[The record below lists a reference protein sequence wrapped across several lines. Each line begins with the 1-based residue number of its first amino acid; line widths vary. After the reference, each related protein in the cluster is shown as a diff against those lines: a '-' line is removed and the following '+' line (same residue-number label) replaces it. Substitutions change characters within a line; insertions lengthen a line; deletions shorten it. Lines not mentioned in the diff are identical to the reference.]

1 MTRIRTSCAA
11 GLPLAV
17 LLVLLL
23 PAAGRGQTSAG
34 KIIGV
39 VQDSSGGVLPGVSI
53 VIRNLG
59 TGNSRETLTD
69 DRGQFDVAGLA
80 PGRYQVDAELQGFR
94 KFSQGPV
101 TVQVNQE
108 TRINATLS
116 VGNVQET
123 LTVTA
128 EGVLVQTSTSVVG
141 KVVDEKQIL
150 QLPLSGRNFADLGLL
165 TPGVTTRGQGTSA
178 GTSTSSFYVHGQ
190 RNDANNFLLDG
201 VSDNSL
207 EGNVLQARPNVD
219 AVQEFKIQTS
229 NFSAEFG
236 RNTGSVVNVVTKS
249 GTNAFT
255 GSGWE
260 FVRSDKFQAKN
271 FFATTEPPP
280 LTFNQYGGTMGGP
293 VIRNKTFFFGSFEG
307 YREARGL
314 TRQTIVATA
323 QERAGNFSFLSK
335 ALIDPS
341 TGLPFPGNVIPL
353 NRIDPAALRLLT
365 LMPLP
370 NIPGVAPRQ
379 NNYVSS
385 PESAAWRARNSSRTT
400 ASMWTRSRSSVRSW
414 AAASWAAP
422 VRRLASLGSLRPR
435 LAASTSSTA
444 LSSLGNFTGC
454 SRFGS
459 TRASRCATTSGRP
472 STRSHVMISVSS
484 IPCESSRS
492 SSGDSSSCSA
502 SWRKYAAR

>member
-1 MTRIRTSCAA
+1 MRPRTQ
-11 GLPLAV
+11 V
-17 LLVLLL
+17 LLLLATGLSVLLL
-23 PAAGRGQTSAG
+23 PAIARSQTSSG
-34 KIIGV
+34 KLVGV

-53 VIRNLG
+53 VVKNLG
-59 TGNSRETLTD
+59 TGTSRDTVTD
-69 DRGQFDVAGLA
+69 DRGQFDLAGLA

-108 TRINATLS
+108 TRVNPTLS
-116 VGNVQET
+116 VGTVAET
-123 LTVTA
+123 VNVTA
-128 EGVLVQTSTSVVG
+128 EGMLVQTTTSVVG

-178 GTSTSSFYVHGQ
+178 GTSFYVHGQ

-207 EGNVLQARPNVD
+207 EGNALQARPNVD

-249 GTNAFT
+249 GSNAFS

-260 FVRSDKFQAKN
+260 FLRSDRFQAKN
-271 FFATTEPPP
+271 FFATTQPPP
-280 LTFNQYGGTMGGP
+280 LKFNQYGGTIGGP
-293 VIRNKTFFFGSFEG
+293 IVRNKTFFFGSFEG
-307 YREARGL
+307 YREGRGL

-323 QERAGNFSFLSK
+323 QERGGDFSFLTK

-341 TGLPFPGNVIPL
+341 TGLPFAGNVIPAA
-353 NRIDPAALRLLT
+353 RIDPAATRLLS

-385 PESAAWRARNSSRTT
+385 PVMQTDYNQYMIRADHTINDHWSVFYRHFLQDNDIFNPFQGSNTANYDGFPTTTVSR
-400 ASMWTRSRSSVRSW
+400 
-414 AAASWAAP
+414 P
-422 VRRLASLGSLRPR
+422 QHG
-435 LAASTSSTA
+435 
-444 LSSLGNFTGC
+444 TG
-454 SRFGS
+454 GVN
-459 TRASRCATTSGRP
+459 T
-472 STRSHVMISVSS
+472 VVSS
-484 IPCESSRS
+484 AFLNEFRVGFSRLTS
-492 SSGDSSSCSA
+492 QG
-502 SWRKYAAR
+502 

>member
-1 MTRIRTSCAA
+1 
-11 GLPLAV
+11 
-17 LLVLLL
+17 
-23 PAAGRGQTSAG
+23 
-34 KIIGV
+34 
-39 VQDSSGGVLPGVSI
+39 
-53 VIRNLG
+53 
-59 TGNSRETLTD
+59 
-69 DRGQFDVAGLA
+69 
-80 PGRYQVDAELQGFR
+80 AELQGFR

-108 TRINATLS
+108 TRVNPTLS

-128 EGVLVQTSTSVVG
+128 EGILVQTTTSMVG

-150 QLPLSGRNFADLGLL
+150 ELPLSGRNFADLGLL

-178 GTSTSSFYVHGQ
+178 GTSFYVHGQ

-207 EGNVLQARPNVD
+207 EGNALQARPNVD

-236 RNTGSVVNVVTKS
+236 RNTGSIVNVVTKS
-249 GTNAFT
+249 GTNAF
-255 GSGWE
+255 SGPGWD
-260 FVRSDKFQAKN
+260 FLRSDKVQATN

-280 LTFNQYGGTMGGP
+280 LRFNQYGGTGGGP
-293 VIRNKTFFFGSFEG
+293 LVRNKTFFFASFEG
-307 YREARGL
+307 YREGRGQ

-323 QERAGNFSFLSK
+323 QERAGDFSFLRRT
-335 ALIDPS
+335 LVDPL

-353 NRIDPAALRLLT
+353 NRIDPTALRLLT

-385 PESAAWRARNSSRTT
+385 PVMQTNYNQYLLRGDHTFNEHWSLFYRHFIQDNDIFTPFQGSNTANYDGFPTT
-400 ASMWTRSRSSVRSW
+400 T
-414 AAASWAAP
+414 
-422 VRRLASLGSLRPR
+422 
-435 LAASTSSTA
+435 
-444 LSSLGNFTGC
+444 
-454 SRFGS
+454 
-459 TRASRCATTSGRP
+459 
-472 STRSHVMISVSS
+472 VS
-484 IPCESSRS
+484 
-492 SSGDSSSCSA
+492 
-502 SWRKYAAR
+502 